1 MYGLGLLEVHDAL
14 RWLSTVTSYPI
25 SSNFSKEAVAATV
38 GQLTH
43 TVPQD
48 LPQGHTTEYA
58 ILADPENMEAMAT
71 AEVLGKFLTGLIPER
86 GQSPRIFTADSNV
99 SRTDTRLILVC
110 SQDCFRSK
118 HIARWLLQARVV
130 PNCQLLPVL
139 GDERFQLLRRHG
151 VQQSELVYPAG
162 IDEGAYSQ
170 VIKAVFLEVA
180 LPFIPAQSSEVD
192 LGIRSGQVAS
202 RIYGDLKPLSTKLLI
217 VGGAPGPEAIQ
228 SMSDP
233 GSSNASLHLL
243 TRQPPY
249 VSEEVEAALRSEM
262 VTTSF

>member
-1 MYGLGLLEVHDAL
+1 M
-14 RWLSTVTSYPI
+14 
-25 SSNFSKEAVAATV
+25 
-38 GQLTH
+38 
-43 TVPQD
+43 
-48 LPQGHTTEYA
+48 
-58 ILADPENMEAMAT
+58 
-71 AEVLGKFLTGLIPER
+71 
-86 GQSPRIFTADSNV
+86 
-99 SRTDTRLILVC
+99 C

-130 PNCQLLPVL
+130 QNCQLLPVL
-139 GDERFQLLRRHG
+139 GDERFQLPRRHG

-228 SMSDP
+228 SAISDP
-233 GSSNASLHLL
+233 GSSNVSLHLL
-243 TRQPPY
+243 TRQSPY
-249 VSEEVEAALRSEM
+249 VSEDVEAALRSEM
-262 VTTSF
+262 VTKSF